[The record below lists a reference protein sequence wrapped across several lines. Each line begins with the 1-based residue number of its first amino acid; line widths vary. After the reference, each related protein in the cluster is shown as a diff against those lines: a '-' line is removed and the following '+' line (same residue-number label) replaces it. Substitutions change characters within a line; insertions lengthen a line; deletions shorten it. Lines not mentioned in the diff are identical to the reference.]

1 MCFDIKYL
9 LCAFCSCFKSLW
21 RENSRPFA
29 HAKVQLYFVT
39 MVIKRK
45 KIWLIFIFGE
55 ALLLVF
61 VGKEIWIS
69 GEIVSFNEHFSVN
82 ETSLEERSSFWER
95 DSLPKAPI
103 GKIPLDDFARTP
115 AIAISLHQQDS
126 GVQKDNSFFF
136 VNNFYKMRSRLFV
149 LVE

>member
-61 VGKEIWIS
+61 VGKEI
-69 GEIVSFNEHFSVN
+69 
-82 ETSLEERSSFWER
+82 
-95 DSLPKAPI
+95 
-103 GKIPLDDFARTP
+103 
-115 AIAISLHQQDS
+115 
-126 GVQKDNSFFF
+126 
-136 VNNFYKMRSRLFV
+136 
-149 LVE
+149 